1 MLSNVEFKS
10 EGTLVS
16 RGLLCKVERLDTL
29 RQRCLDDSRAKQS
42 SISLLFYVMEDL
54 QRAPKTACTRPS
66 GGLRSTSRNIIS
78 DILHEFTGNGKGTQ
92 VYTKGCE

>member
-16 RGLLCKVERLDTL
+16 KGLLCKAQRLFTL
-29 RQRCLDDSRAKQS
+29 RQRYLGDSRTEQS
-42 SISLLFYVMEDL
+42 SVSLLFYVMEDL
-54 QRAPKTACTRPS
+54 KRAPKTACTRPS